1 MKTMQVQW
9 MRRIARWLGIFL
21 AALTVLYLLNEG
33 AVTLEEMS
41 PIETLQTAALL
52 AMLAGTLIAWRSE
65 GAGGVVMLIGGLVFV
80 GLNSA
85 DSGYLRVGLIP
96 ALYLMAGTLFV
107 AVFLQTE
114 RRQQ

>member
-21 AALTVLYLLNEG
+21 VVLTVLYLLGEG
-33 AVTLEEMS
+33 PVTLEEMS
-41 PIETLQTAALL
+41 PIEILQTAALL
-52 AMLAGTLIAWRSE
+52 SMLVGTLIAWRSE
-65 GAGGVVMLIGGLVFV
+65 GTGGVIMLISGLVFV
-80 GLNSA
+80 GLNSV

-107 AVFLQTE
+107 AVFLQSD
-114 RRQQ
+114 RPQ